1 MKKMRE
7 PKSGFINDIN
17 LVLAT
22 DFYQLT
28 MGAAYYQDNLENSR
42 NDENDIAVFDLFIR
56 KYPKN
61 RNYLIFA
68 GLEQVIYYLLNAR
81 FTEKTI
87 NFLRQKEVF
96 KNIDSSFFDDYLP
109 NFKFKLDVWAM
120 KEGNF
125 FFPQEP
131 IMRVQGPMF
140 HAQLAETYLLNI
152 INYQTI
158 VASKAS
164 RIKTIAPDKVLL
176 EFGTRRSHSPL
187 AGVYAARAS
196 YIAGFN
202 GTSNV
207 VADLELDINS
217 SGTMAHSFVQRF
229 DDEKE
234 SFDLYYKIYG
244 KNSILLIDT
253 YDTEKAAKTVCKYE
267 NNILGVRIDSG
278 DLIEH
283 AKKVRKILDDN
294 GCKEV
299 IIVASS
305 DLNEYKIK
313 QIIDNN
319 TPIDAFGVGTEL
331 TTSRD
336 DPTIAGVY
344 KLIEYNGRPKIKISE
359 EKLTYPGKK
368 QIYRIY
374 NELGVFKE
382 DILML
387 DDDEAPQNSEALL
400 IPIMEKGN
408 LISKIPQLK
417 EIQQYYLKNIKK
429 LPGEYKTLDENHV
442 FKLKISKKLKE
453 LTNSLTRKY
462 SNLSIKI
469 FL

>member
-1 MKKMRE
+1 MRE

-68 GLEQVIYYLLNAR
+68 GLEQAIYYLKNAR

-131 IMRVQGPMF
+131 IMKVQGPMF

-164 RIKTIAPDKVLL
+164 RIKTVAQDKVLL

-207 VADLELDINS
+207 VADLELDIKS

-253 YDTEKAAKTVCKYE
+253 YDTEKAAKTACKYE
-267 NNILGVRIDSG
+267 NNIKGVRIDSG

-283 AKKVRKILDDN
+283 AKKVRKILDEN

-374 NELGVFKE
+374 NEQGVFKE

-387 DDDEAPQNSEALL
+387 DDDDAPPNSEALL
-400 IPIMEKGN
+400 IPMMEKGI
-408 LISKIPQLK
+408 LISKIPQLM

-429 LPGEYKTLDENHV
+429 LPDEYKTLDENHV
-442 FKLKISKKLKE
+442 FKLKISKKLRE
-453 LTNSLTRKY
+453 LTNSLTKKY
-462 SNLSIKI
+462 S
-469 FL
+469 

>member
-1 MKKMRE
+1 M
-7 PKSGFINDIN
+7 
-17 LVLAT
+17 
-22 DFYQLT
+22 
-28 MGAAYYQDNLENSR
+28 
-42 NDENDIAVFDLFIR
+42 
-56 KYPKN
+56 
-61 RNYLIFA
+61 
-68 GLEQVIYYLLNAR
+68 
-81 FTEKTI
+81 
-87 NFLRQKEVF
+87 RQKEVF

-131 IMRVQGPMF
+131 VMRVQGPMF
-140 HAQLAETYLLNI
+140 QAQLAETYMLNI

-164 RIKTIAPDKVLL
+164 RIKNIALDKVLL

-207 VADLELDINS
+207 IADLELDINS

-253 YDTEKAAKTVCKYE
+253 YDTEKAAKTACKYE
-267 NNILGVRIDSG
+267 NNIKGVRIDSG

-313 QIIDNN
+313 EIIDSNA
-319 TPIDAFGVGTEL
+319 PIDAFGVGTEL
-331 TTSRD
+331 ATSRD

-344 KLIEYNGRPKIKISE
+344 KLIEYDGRPKIKISE

-374 NELGVFKE
+374 NERGVFKE

-387 DDDEAPQNSEALL
+387 DDDEAPPNSEALL

-408 LISKIPQLK
+408 LISKIPQLM

-442 FKLKISKKLKE
+442 FKLKISKKLRA
-453 LTNSLTRKY
+453 LINSLTRKY
-462 SNLSIKI
+462 SKSLN
-469 FL
+469 

>member
-1 MKKMRE
+1 MRE

-68 GLEQVIYYLLNAR
+68 GLEQAIYYLKNAR

-96 KNIDSSFFDDYLP
+96 KNIDSNFFDDYLP

-131 IMRVQGPMF
+131 VMRVQGPMF
-140 HAQLAETYLLNI
+140 HAQLAESYLLNI

-164 RIKTIAPDKVLL
+164 RIKTVALDKVLL

-207 VADLELDINS
+207 IANLELDINS

-229 DDEKE
+229 DDEEE

-253 YDTEKAAKTVCKYE
+253 YNTEKAAKTACKYE
-267 NNILGVRIDSG
+267 NNIRGVRIDSG

-319 TPIDAFGVGTEL
+319 APIDAFGVGTEL
-331 TTSRD
+331 ATSRD

-344 KLIEYNGRPKIKISE
+344 KLIEYNGQPKIKISE

-374 NELGVFKE
+374 NERGVFKE

-387 DDDEAPQNSEALL
+387 DDDEAPPNSEALL

-408 LISKIPQLK
+408 LINKIPQVM

-442 FKLKISKKLKE
+442 FKLKISKKLRE

-462 SNLSIKI
+462 SISLN
-469 FL
+469 